1 MPPLANTPYKSPYLA
16 GNWQL
21 DWPARAW
28 SEERNM
34 PYLKPER
41 PEKVNAPS
49 LKTSKQRGERLVC
62 LTAYDYPTARIV
74 DEAGIDIILVGDSLG
89 NVVLGYGNTVP
100 VTLEEILIHL
110 KAVRRAVQRALL
122 VADMPYGSF
131 HTGADDA
138 VRNALRLVKEGGA
151 EAVKLEGGHKRVQ
164 LVKRLV
170 DEEIAVMGHI
180 GLTPQSINKLGA
192 YRVQGKTA
200 ATARQLVDDAR
211 ALEDAG
217 AFAIVLEV
225 VPREIAKLI
234 TETVS
239 IPTIGIG
246 AGAECDIQVLVLHD
260 MLGLSFG
267 KLARFVRPYANV
279 GQVMTDAVTRYA
291 DDVRNGTY
299 PSDDES
305 YALPAEAADELK
317 IEKPVNRKS

>member
-1 MPPLANTPYKSPYLA
+1 
-16 GNWQL
+16 
-21 DWPARAW
+21 
-28 SEERNM
+28 M

-100 VTLEEILIHL
+100 VTLDEILIHL

-200 ATARQLVDDAR
+200 TAARQLIDDAR

-225 VPREIAKLI
+225 VPREIAKMI
-234 TETVS
+234 TESVS

-246 AGAECDIQVLVLHD
+246 AGVHCDIQVLVIHD

-267 KLARFVRPYANV
+267 KLARFVRPYANLHE
-279 GQVMTDAVTRYA
+279 VMTDAVTRYA
-291 DDVRNGTY
+291 DDVRSGVY

-305 YALPAEAADELK
+305 YALPAEAAEEMSV
-317 IEKPVNRKS
+317 EKERKS

>member
-1 MPPLANTPYKSPYLA
+1 
-16 GNWQL
+16 
-21 DWPARAW
+21 
-28 SEERNM
+28 M

-41 PEKVNAPS
+41 PEKVSAPS
-49 LKTSKQRGERLVC
+49 LRASKQRGERLVC

-74 DEAGIDIILVGDSLG
+74 DEAGIDIVLVGDSLG

-100 VTLEEILIHL
+100 VTLDEIMIHL

-131 HTGADDA
+131 HTGSDDA

-151 EAVKLEGGHKRVQ
+151 EAIKLEGGRKR
-164 LVKRLV
+164 LPLIKRLV

-200 ATARQLVDDAR
+200 AAARELLDDAL
-211 ALEDAG
+211 ALEEAG

-225 VPREIAKLI
+225 VPREIAQLI
-234 TETVS
+234 TKSVS

-246 AGAECDIQVLVLHD
+246 AGADCDIQVLVLHD

-267 KLARFVRPYANV
+267 KLARFVRPYANLHE
-279 GQVMTDAVTRYA
+279 TITNAVTRYA

-299 PSDDES
+299 PSADES

-317 IEKPVNRKS
+317 LDAPVKESKTRKS